1 MFMTNRELTEA
12 IDLGIIDMSAVHQ
25 SIMATKKQQ
34 VLKMHK
40 YKIALSSDG
49 RYQTMF
55 VDQTTGKRKNVKG
68 KTEDEVLTKLVDL
81 YFQNTYID
89 NLTFHDVY
97 NEWLEHKK
105 LTTSSVNTI
114 VRHRQH
120 YNRYFANSKLDKMK
134 FNKIDSLKLEEECCQ
149 IIKNF
154 NMSHKEWQNA
164 KTILNGMYD
173 LALTKKYISTNLMHD
188 LKITVKFRQIAKK
201 SAKTEVFNN
210 SELPELN
217 SYLDSMISD
226 THDASFY
233 AVRIN
238 FLLGLRVG
246 ELVALKWS
254 DIENLNLHVV
264 REEVRNQETNT
275 YEIED
280 HTKTHEDRYVTLIPQ
295 ALELFNQ
302 IDHQGEYIFMRNG
315 ERLTSRQIQ
324 YVLEKYA
331 ERNDKI
337 VKRSHKMRKTFA
349 SRLANAGVALDF
361 VREQMGHTN
370 LETTLSYVYNTAT
383 DAETYDLMQKA
394 LA

>member
-25 SIMATKKQQ
+25 SIMTTKKQQ

-40 YKIALSSDG
+40 YKISLTTDG

-55 VDQTTGKRKNVKG
+55 VDNNGKRKNVKG
-68 KTEDEVLTKLVDL
+68 RSEDEVLTKLVDL

-97 NEWLEHKK
+97 TEWLEHKK

-120 YNRYFANSKLDKMK
+120 YERYFANSKLDKMK
-134 FNKIDSLKLEEECCQ
+134 FSKIDSIKLEEECCQ

-154 NMSHKEWQNA
+154 NMSHKEWQNV

-173 LALTKKYISTNLMHD
+173 LALTKKYIASNVMQD
-188 LKITVKFRQIAKK
+188 VKITVKFRQVAKK

-210 SELPELN
+210 NELKDLQE
-217 SYLDSMISD
+217 YLDCMMSD
-226 THDASFY
+226 TQDASFY
-233 AVRIN
+233 AVRVN
-238 FLLGLRVG
+238 LFLGLRVG
-246 ELVALKWS
+246 ELVALKWA
-254 DIENLNLHVV
+254 DIENHSLHVV

-275 YEIED
+275 YEIEE
-280 HTKTHEDRYVTLIPQ
+280 HTKTHEDRYVMLIQQ

-302 IDHQGEYIFMRNG
+302 IDRQGEYVFMRNE

-383 DAETYDLMQKA
+383 DAETYDMMSKA

>member
-12 IDLGIIDMSAVHQ
+12 IETGIIDMSAVHQ

-188 LKITVKFRQIAKK
+188 LKITVKFRQVAKNKDQLILCMILK
-201 SAKTEVFNN
+201 S
-210 SELPELN
+210 L
-217 SYLDSMISD
+217 
-226 THDASFY
+226 
-233 AVRIN
+233 
-238 FLLGLRVG
+238 
-246 ELVALKWS
+246 
-254 DIENLNLHVV
+254 
-264 REEVRNQETNT
+264 
-275 YEIED
+275 
-280 HTKTHEDRYVTLIPQ
+280 
-295 ALELFNQ
+295 
-302 IDHQGEYIFMRNG
+302 
-315 ERLTSRQIQ
+315 
-324 YVLEKYA
+324 
-331 ERNDKI
+331 
-337 VKRSHKMRKTFA
+337 
-349 SRLANAGVALDF
+349 
-361 VREQMGHTN
+361 
-370 LETTLSYVYNTAT
+370 
-383 DAETYDLMQKA
+383 
-394 LA
+394 